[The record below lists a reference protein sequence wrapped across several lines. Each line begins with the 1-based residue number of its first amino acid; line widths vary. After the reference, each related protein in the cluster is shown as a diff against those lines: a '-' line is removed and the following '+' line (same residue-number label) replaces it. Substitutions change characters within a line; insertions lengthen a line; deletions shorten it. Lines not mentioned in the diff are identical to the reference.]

1 MYVYDEYDQRIIEDR
16 VKQFRDQTRRYLAG
30 ELSEEEF
37 RPLRLQNGLY
47 IQRFAP
53 MLRVAVPYGQLT
65 SRQTRMM
72 AKIARD
78 YDKGYAHISTRQNVQ
93 FNWPA
98 VEDIPDILAEL
109 ATVQMHAIQTSG
121 NCLRNVTTD
130 QFAGVAADEVIDPR
144 PWCEIVRQW
153 TTFHPEFAYL
163 PRKFKIAVNGSTAD
177 RAAIEVH
184 DIGLEPVHNAAGELG
199 FRVLVGGGLGRTP
212 VVGAFINEFLPWQD
226 LLSYLDAILRVYNR
240 YGRRDNKYKA
250 RIKILVKALT
260 PEVFAQKVDA
270 EMVHLRGGQTTLTEA
285 ELHRVAKHF
294 VDPDYKALDN
304 QTAALAELDKEH
316 PGFARWRT
324 RNTLAHKK
332 PGYVAVTL
340 SLKPT
345 GVAPGDITDKQLDA
359 VADLADRY
367 SFGQLRTSHEQN
379 IILADVE
386 QSQLFALWGEL
397 REGGFATPN
406 IGLLTDII
414 CCPGGD
420 FCSLAN
426 AKSIPIAESIQRRF
440 DDLDY
445 LFDIGE
451 LDLNISGCMNA
462 CGHHHVGHIGILG
475 VDKKGEEF
483 YQVSLGGSASRDAS
497 LGKILGPSFA
507 QEAMPD
513 VISKLIDV
521 YVEQRTEDE
530 RLSTPTSVLAST
542 SSRNASMQRIIKNNA
557 VVDETWHLLPKDF
570 NIDDISNCDDLI
582 VPLQLWREHSRMLKA
597 RDGGLGVW
605 LDADEEAEEI
615 GEDVAEFQVIALNF
629 PAFTDGRNYSNARLL
644 RDRYGFKGELRA
656 IGDVL
661 RDQLFYM
668 HRCGFDAF
676 AVRADKD
683 PYEALEGLKD
693 FSVTY
698 QAATDEPLPLFRRR

>member
-53 MLRVAVPYGQLT
+53 MLRVAVPYGQLNA
-65 SRQTRMM
+65 RQTRML

-93 FNWPA
+93 YNWPA
-98 VEDIPDILAEL
+98 LEDIPEILAEL

-130 QFAGVAADEVIDPR
+130 QFAGVAADELVDPR

-163 PRKFKIAVNGSTAD
+163 PRKFKIAVNGSSDD

-184 DIGLEPVHNAAGELG
+184 DIGLEPVRNAAGELG

-212 VVGAFINEFLPWQD
+212 VIGSFINEFLPWQD
-226 LLSYLDAILRVYNR
+226 LLNYLDAILRVYNR

-260 PEVFAQKVDA
+260 PEVFAEKVEA
-270 EMVHLRGGQTTLTEA
+270 EMAHLRGGSTTLTEA
-285 ELHRVAKHF
+285 EVERVARHF
-294 VDPDYKALDN
+294 IDPDYLALDN
-304 QTAALAELDKEH
+304 VDYSAQDQEH
-316 PGFARWRT
+316 PGFARWRS
-324 RNTLAHKK
+324 RNTRAHKK

-345 GVAPGDITDKQLDA
+345 GVAPGDLTDKQLDA
-359 VADLADRY
+359 VADFAERY
-367 SFGQLRTSHEQN
+367 SFGYLRTSHEQN

-386 QSQLFALWGEL
+386 QRQLHALWLEL
-397 REGGFATPN
+397 REQGFATPN

-483 YQVSLGGSASRDAS
+483 YQVSLGGNAARDAS

-507 QEAMPD
+507 QDAMAD
-513 VISKLIDV
+513 VIEKLISV

-530 RLSTPTSVLAST
+530 RFIDTY
-542 SSRNASMQRIIKNNA
+542 QRIG
-557 VVDETWHLLPKDF
+557 
-570 NIDDISNCDDLI
+570 ID
-582 VPLQLWREHSRMLKA
+582 P
-597 RDGGLGVW
+597 
-605 LDADEEAEEI
+605 
-615 GEDVAEFQVIALNF
+615 
-629 PAFTDGRNYSNARLL
+629 
-644 RDRYGFKGELRA
+644 FKER
-656 IGDVL
+656 V
-661 RDQLFYM
+661 Y
-668 HRCGFDAF
+668 
-676 AVRADKD
+676 
-683 PYEALEGLKD
+683 
-693 FSVTY
+693 
-698 QAATDEPLPLFRRR
+698 AANH